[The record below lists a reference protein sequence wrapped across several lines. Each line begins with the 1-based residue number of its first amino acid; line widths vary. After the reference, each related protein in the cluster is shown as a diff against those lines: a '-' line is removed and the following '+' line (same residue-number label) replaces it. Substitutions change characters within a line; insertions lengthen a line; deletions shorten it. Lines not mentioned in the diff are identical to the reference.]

1 LKFKTLP
8 VGALSLKAGD
18 IVDVRARLWRVDALE
33 GDVLVATNIEG
44 TEIEQRRFFMPIEEV
59 REASIE
65 LPNPEVL
72 GDPASNKLLIQAYR
86 YSMLHGAAPLLSLQ
100 RSSVIPTNY
109 QLVPVVMALEKS
121 NRVRMLIADDVGLG
135 KTIEAGLIVSELLAR
150 NLASR
155 ILVVCPRNLRE
166 QWREALEYFFHMD
179 ARVIS
184 SMHRRVLER
193 ELPPGASPWDHYR
206 CLVASIDYLKRD
218 PTRHHVLEIP
228 WDLVIVDE
236 AHLAAKPHQSGE
248 NQKVSME
255 RYDFVRELSPRAK
268 HLLFL
273 TATPHNGYTD
283 SYASLL
289 WMLDKSLVSGPASEP
304 KINRE
309 LAKENIC
316 QRRRKDVEDWFK
328 EHSEEE
334 NPFPKRRQEEVL
346 IDLIF
351 DEEKIM
357 LETLGNYGTKILDS
371 AEGGSHKIQ
380 VTAKWTVMHLHKRAL
395 SSPAALRQSLKNRK
409 NRLLDKIKNAETEDQ
424 ASITLEQTRA
434 TALDEDLGDEE
445 TDEESSYRADR
456 NVFGS
461 IESNKAE
468 IKELDNLIELAEKV
482 TPAKDSKLRKLT
494 RDILNQAIAGY
505 FGPAKIIIFTRYK
518 DTLDY
523 LEREIPRRLPESKAD
538 IKIITVYGDLNEAQR
553 KERLNE
559 FQRLERGILI
569 ATDCISEGI
578 NLQHMANQMI
588 HYELPWNPNRLEQRT
603 GRIDRYGQK
612 VREVH
617 IRTLVMS
624 DTLDAT
630 ILKVLIEKARRIREE
645 YGFSPPF
652 FGDDANVIDMIRE
665 QGLEVPSVQRK
676 LFEFGEDGKSR
687 EQINPF
693 DDETIERIKAES
705 FYGQS
710 DVDLSEV
717 RSRMKETEEL
727 IGSEE
732 DFRRFVISGLKS
744 LGCFVDENRDYD
756 RTLRISLASSLLTT
770 PGQDSVIERAT
781 FDPRVALQNKD
792 IVQLNAGHPVVRRAI
807 ELVRQSVFD
816 GKDAGYGRTAAV
828 ATSQVGRVTLLYH
841 FLARFNVN
849 TKPSAII
856 EEIVPVACDLAGG
869 NTLSYDEIEALW
881 RSRPE
886 PMKRTKEEILP
897 HLRRAIDP
905 SVYSLAL
912 QGRLEDRLE
921 AIREERSALRAKFE
935 EADQSWLQGID
946 DVSLASSDMLSLTVY
961 YPAAPGGISP

>member
-1 LKFKTLP
+1 M
-8 VGALSLKAGD
+8 GD
-18 IVDVRARLWRVDALE
+18 IVELRSRLWRVDSLE
-33 GDVLVATNIEG
+33 GDVIAATNIEG
-44 TEIEQRRFFMPIEEV
+44 GEIEQRRFFMPFETV
-59 REASIE
+59 HRANIE
-65 LPNPEVL
+65 LPNPEIL

-109 QLVPVVMALEKS
+109 QLVPVVMALKKI
-121 NRVRMLIADDVGLG
+121 NRVRMMIADDVGLG
-135 KTIEAGLIVSELLAR
+135 KTIEAGLIVSELMAR

-166 QWREALEYFFHMD
+166 QWREALEYFFHID
-179 ARVIS
+179 AKIIS

-193 ELPPGASPWDHYR
+193 QLPPGASPWEHYR

-218 PTRHHVLEIP
+218 PIKHQVLEVP

-248 NQKVSME
+248 NQSVSMD
-255 RYDFVRELSPRAK
+255 RYDFVKDLSSRTK

-273 TATPHNGYTD
+273 TATPHSGYTD

-289 WMLDKSLVSGPASEP
+289 RMLDAHLVSGSVSEP

-316 QRRRKDVEDWFK
+316 QRRRKDVENWFK

-334 NPFPKRRQEEVL
+334 NPFPQRMQEEVL
-346 IDLIF
+346 IDLAF
-351 DEEKIM
+351 PEED
-357 LETLGNYGTKILDS
+357 LVFRTLGNYGSKILDS

-380 VTAKWTVMHLHKRAL
+380 ITAKWTVMHLHKRAL
-395 SSPAALRQSLKNRK
+395 SSPASLRQSLKNRK
-409 NRLLDKIKNAETEDQ
+409 GRLMDRVQNAETE
-424 ASITLEQTRA
+424 EQTGITPEQAKA

-445 TDEESSYRADR
+445 TDEEASYRVDR

-461 IESNKAE
+461 PEANKAE
-468 IKELDNLIELAEKV
+468 IAELEKLIEMADKV

-494 RDILNQAIAGY
+494 GPSGILSQAIAGH

-523 LEREIPRRLPESKAD
+523 LEKEIPRRLPESKSD
-538 IKIITVYGDLNEAQR
+538 IRIITVYGDLNEAQG
-553 KERLNE
+553 KEKLAD
-559 FQRLERGILI
+559 FQRLDKGILI

-588 HYELPWNPNRLEQRT
+588 HYELPWNPNRLEQRN

-612 VREVH
+612 VKVVY
-617 IRTLVMS
+617 IKTLVMS

-630 ILKVLIEKARRIREE
+630 ILKVLVEKSRRIREE

-665 QGLEVPSVQRK
+665 QGVDFPSVQKR
-676 LFEFGEDGKSR
+676 LIDFGEASQSL
-687 EQINPF
+687 EQIDPF
-693 DDETIERIKAES
+693 SKEIIERIKADS

-717 RSRMKETEEL
+717 RNRMKETEEL
-727 IGSEE
+727 IGTEE
-732 DFRRFVISGLKS
+732 DFRTLVINSLKS
-744 LGCFVDENRDYD
+744 LGCIVYYNKDIDH
-756 RTLRISLASSLLTT
+756 TLSIDLGSSLLAV
-770 PGQDSVIERAT
+770 PGQDSVIEKAT
-781 FDPRVALQNKD
+781 FDPRLALQNKD
-792 IVQLNAGHPVVRRAI
+792 IVQLNAGYPVVRRAI

-816 GKDAGYGRTAAV
+816 GKNAGYGRTAAI
-828 ATSQVGRVTLLYH
+828 ATLAVIRVTTLYH
-841 FLARFNVN
+841 FLARFTVN
-849 TKPSAII
+849 TKPVGLI
-856 EEIVPVACDLAGG
+856 EEIIPLACDLTGA
-869 NTLSYDEIEALW
+869 NSLEANDIDALW
-881 RSRPE
+881 RSKPE
-886 PMKRTKEEILP
+886 QLKHTKEEILP
-897 HLRRAIDP
+897 HLKKAIDP
-905 SVYSLAL
+905 LVYAQLL
-912 QGRLEDRLE
+912 QKRLEERITAIKQERTELKKKFVDADDAWLE
-921 AIREERSALRAKFE
+921 
-935 EADQSWLQGID
+935 GIE
-946 DVSLASSDMLSLTVY
+946 DVSLASSDLLSVTIY
-961 YPAAPGGISP
+961 YPAIPGGVSR

>member
-1 LKFKTLP
+1 MDVK
-8 VGALSLKAGD
+8 VGD
-18 IVDVRARLWRVDALE
+18 IVELRSRLWRVDSLE
-33 GDVLVATNIEG
+33 GNILAATNIEG
-44 TEIEQRRFFMPIEEV
+44 GEIEQRRFFRQFETYKK
-59 REASIE
+59 ASIE

-109 QLVPVVMALEKS
+109 QLVPVVMALKKS
-121 NRVRMLIADDVGLG
+121 NRVRMMIADDVGLG
-135 KTIEAGLIVSELLAR
+135 KTIEAGLIVSELMAR
-150 NLASR
+150 NLVAR
-155 ILVVCPRNLRE
+155 VLVVCPRNLRE
-166 QWREALEYFFHMD
+166 QWREALEYFFHID

-193 ELPPGASPWDHYR
+193 QLPPGASPWEHYR

-218 PTRHHVLEIP
+218 PIKHQVLEVP

-248 NQKVSME
+248 NQSVSMD
-255 RYDFVRELSPRAK
+255 RYDFVKELSSRTK
-268 HLLFL
+268 HQLFL
-273 TATPHNGYTD
+273 TATPHSGYTD

-289 WMLDKSLVSGPASEP
+289 RMLDAHLVSGSVSEP

-334 NPFPKRRQEEVL
+334 NPFPQRMQEEVL
-346 IDLIF
+346 VDLVF
-351 DEEKIM
+351 DDEKDV
-357 LETLGNYGTKILDS
+357 LRTLGNYGSKILDS

-380 VTAKWTVMHLHKRAL
+380 ITAKWTVMHLHKRAL
-395 SSPAALRQSLKNRK
+395 SSPASLRQSLKNRK
-409 NRLLDKIKNAETEDQ
+409 GRLMDRVQNAEAEEQT
-424 ASITLEQTRA
+424 SITPEQAKA
-434 TALDEDLGDEE
+434 TALDEDLGDDE
-445 TDEESSYRADR
+445 TDEEASYRADR

-461 IESNKAE
+461 PEANKAE
-468 IKELDNLIELAEKV
+468 IAELEKLIEMADKV

-494 RDILNQAIAGY
+494 GPSGILSQAIAGY

-523 LEREIPRRLPESKAD
+523 LEKEIPKRLPESKSD

-553 KERLNE
+553 KEKLAD
-559 FQRLERGILI
+559 FQRLDKGILI

-588 HYELPWNPNRLEQRT
+588 HYELPWNPNRLEQRN

-612 VREVH
+612 VKVVH
-617 IRTLVMS
+617 IKTLVMS

-630 ILKVLIEKARRIREE
+630 ILKVLVEKARRIREE

-665 QGLEVPSVQRK
+665 QGVDFPSVQKR
-676 LFEFGEDGKSR
+676 LIDFGEESQSL
-687 EQINPF
+687 EQIDPF
-693 DDETIERIKAES
+693 SKEIIERIKTDS

-717 RSRMKETEEL
+717 RNRMKETEEL
-727 IGSEE
+727 IGTAE
-732 DFRRFVISGLKS
+732 DFRTLVINSLKS
-744 LGCFVDENRDYD
+744 LGCSVQDNKDPD
-756 RTLRISLASSLLTT
+756 QALRIDLSSSLLAV
-770 PGQDSVIERAT
+770 PGQESVIEKAT
-781 FDPRVALQNKD
+781 FDPRLALRNKD
-792 IVQLNAGHPVVRRAI
+792 IVQLNAGYPVVRRAI

-816 GKDAGYGRTAAV
+816 GKNAGYGRTAAI
-828 ATSQVGRVTLLYH
+828 ATSATIRVTTLYY
-841 FLARFNVN
+841 FLARFTVN
-849 TKPSAII
+849 TKPVGLI
-856 EEIVPVACDLAGG
+856 EEIIPLACDLNGA
-869 NTLSYDEIEALW
+869 NSLEANDIDALW
-881 RSRPE
+881 HSKPE
-886 PMKRTKEEILP
+886 QLKRTKEEILP
-897 HLRRAIDP
+897 HLKKAIDS
-905 SVYSLAL
+905 SVYTQLL
-912 QGRLEDRLE
+912 QKRLEERLK
-921 AIREERSALRAKFE
+921 AIKQERTELKKKFVD
-935 EADQSWLQGID
+935 ADDAWLDGIE
-946 DVSLASSDMLSLTVY
+946 DVSLASSDLLSVTIY
-961 YPAAPGGISP
+961 YPAIPGGASR

>member
-1 LKFKTLP
+1 MNAK
-8 VGALSLKAGD
+8 VGD
-18 IVDVRARLWRVDALE
+18 IVELRGRLWRLDSIENNIIA
-33 GDVLVATNIEG
+33 ATNIEG
-44 TEIEQRRFFMPIEEV
+44 GEIEQRRFFLPFETI
-59 REASIE
+59 RRANIE
-65 LPNPEVL
+65 LPNPEIL

-109 QLVPVVMALEKS
+109 QLVPVVMALKKS
-121 NRVRMLIADDVGLG
+121 NRVRMMIADDVGLG
-135 KTIEAGLIVSELLAR
+135 KTIEAGLIVSELMAR
-150 NLASR
+150 NLAAR

-166 QWREALEYFFHMD
+166 QWREALEYFFHID

-193 ELPPGASPWDHYR
+193 QLPPGASPWEHYR

-218 PTRHHVLEIP
+218 PIKHQVLEVP

-248 NQKVSME
+248 NQSVSMD
-255 RYDFVRELSPRAK
+255 RYDFVKELSSRTK

-289 WMLDKSLVSGPASEP
+289 RMLDGHLVSGSISEP

-309 LAKENIC
+309 LARENIC
-316 QRRRKDVEDWFK
+316 QRRRKDVENWFK

-334 NPFPKRRQEEVL
+334 NPFPQRMQEEVL
-346 IDLIF
+346 VDLVF
-351 DEEKIM
+351 DDEREV
-357 LETLGNYGTKILDS
+357 LRTLGNYGTKILDS

-380 VTAKWTVMHLHKRAL
+380 ITAKWTVMHLHKRAL
-395 SSPAALRQSLKNRK
+395 SSPASLRQSLKNRK
-409 NRLLDKIKNAETEDQ
+409 GRLMDRIQNAEAEEQT
-424 ASITLEQTRA
+424 SITPEQAKA

-445 TDEESSYRADR
+445 TDEEASYRADR

-461 IESNKAE
+461 PEANKAE
-468 IKELDNLIELAEKV
+468 IAELEKLIEMADKV

-494 RDILNQAIAGY
+494 GPSGILSQAIAGY

-523 LEREIPRRLPESKAD
+523 LEKEIPRRLPESKSD

-553 KERLNE
+553 KEKLAD
-559 FQRLERGILI
+559 FQRLDKGILI

-588 HYELPWNPNRLEQRT
+588 HYELPWNPNRLEQRN

-612 VREVH
+612 VKVVH
-617 IRTLVMS
+617 IKTLVMS

-630 ILKVLIEKARRIREE
+630 ILKVLVEKARRIREE

-665 QGLEVPSVQRK
+665 QGVDFPSIQKR
-676 LFEFGEDGKSR
+676 LIDFGEESQSR
-687 EQINPF
+687 EQIDPF
-693 DDETIERIKAES
+693 SKEIIDRIKTDS

-717 RSRMKETEEL
+717 RNRMKETDEL
-727 IGSEE
+727 IGTEE
-732 DFRRFVISGLKS
+732 DFRRLVKNSLQS
-744 LGCFVDENRDYD
+744 LGCSVQDNKDLD
-756 RTLRISLASSLLTT
+756 HTLRIDFSNSLLAV
-770 PGQDSVIERAT
+770 PGQDCVIERAT
-781 FDPRVALQNKD
+781 FDPKLALQNKD

-816 GKDAGYGRTAAV
+816 GRTAGYGRTAAI
-828 ATSQVGRVTLLYH
+828 ATSAINKVTSLYH
-841 FLARFNVN
+841 FLARFTVN
-849 TKPSAII
+849 TKPVGII
-856 EEIVPVACDLAGG
+856 EEIIPLACDLTGA
-869 NTLSYDEIEALW
+869 NSLDANDIDALW
-881 RSRPE
+881 RSKPE
-886 PMKRTKEEILP
+886 QLKRTKEEIIP
-897 HLRRAIDP
+897 HLKDAIDS
-905 SVYSLAL
+905 SVYTQLL
-912 QGRLEDRLE
+912 QKRLEERLK
-921 AIREERSALRAKFE
+921 AIKQERTELKKKFVD
-935 EADQSWLQGID
+935 ADDAWLDGIE
-946 DVSLASSDMLSLTVY
+946 DVSLASSDLLSVTVY
-961 YPAAPGGISP
+961 YPAIPGGAGK

>member
-1 LKFKTLP
+1 VELR
-8 VGALSLKAGD
+8 G
-18 IVDVRARLWRVDALE
+18 RLWRLDSLE
-33 GDVLVATNIEG
+33 DNVIAATNIEG
-44 TEIEQRRFFMPIEEV
+44 GEIEQRRFFLPFETV
-59 REASIE
+59 RRANIE
-65 LPNPEVL
+65 LPNPEIL

-109 QLVPVVMALEKS
+109 QLVPVVMALKKS
-121 NRVRMLIADDVGLG
+121 NRVRMMIADDVGLG
-135 KTIEAGLIVSELLAR
+135 KTIEAGLIVSELMAR
-150 NLASR
+150 NLAAR

-166 QWREALEYFFHMD
+166 QWREALEYFFHID
-179 ARVIS
+179 AHVIS

-193 ELPPGASPWDHYR
+193 QLPPGASPWEHYR

-218 PTRHHVLEIP
+218 PIRHQVLEVP

-248 NQKVSME
+248 NQSVSMD
-255 RYDFVRELSPRAK
+255 RYDFVKELSSRTK

-289 WMLDKSLVSGPASEP
+289 RMLDGHLVSGSISEP

-316 QRRRKDVEDWFK
+316 QRRRKDVENWFK

-334 NPFPKRRQEEVL
+334 NPFPQRMQEEVL
-346 IDLIF
+346 VDLVF
-351 DEEKIM
+351 DDEREV
-357 LETLGNYGTKILDS
+357 LRTLGNYGTKILDS

-380 VTAKWTVMHLHKRAL
+380 ITAKWTVMHLHKRAL

-409 NRLLDKIKNAETEDQ
+409 GRLIDRVQNAEAEEQT
-424 ASITLEQTRA
+424 SITPEQAKA

-445 TDEESSYRADR
+445 TDEEASYRADR

-461 IESNKAE
+461 PEANKAE
-468 IKELDNLIELAEKV
+468 IAELEKLIEMADKV

-494 RDILNQAIAGY
+494 GPSGILSQAIAGY

-523 LEREIPRRLPESKAD
+523 LEKEIPRRLPESKSD

-553 KERLNE
+553 KEKLAD
-559 FQRLERGILI
+559 FQRLDKGILI

-588 HYELPWNPNRLEQRT
+588 HYELPWNPNRLEQRN

-612 VREVH
+612 VKVVH
-617 IRTLVMS
+617 IKTLVMS

-630 ILKVLIEKARRIREE
+630 ILKVLVEKARRIREE

-665 QGLEVPSVQRK
+665 QGVDFPSIQKR
-676 LFEFGEDGKSR
+676 LIDFGEESQSR
-687 EQINPF
+687 EQIDPF
-693 DDETIERIKAES
+693 SKEIIDRIKTDS

-717 RSRMKETEEL
+717 RNRMKETDEL
-727 IGSEE
+727 IGTEE
-732 DFRRFVISGLKS
+732 DFRRLVKNSLQS
-744 LGCFVDENRDYD
+744 LGCSVQDNKDLD
-756 RTLRISLASSLLTT
+756 HTLRIDFSNSLLAV

-781 FDPRVALQNKD
+781 FDPKLALQNKD

-816 GKDAGYGRTAAV
+816 GRNAGYGRTAAI
-828 ATSQVGRVTLLYH
+828 ATSAISRVTSLYH
-841 FLARFNVN
+841 FLARFTVN
-849 TKPSAII
+849 TKPVSII
-856 EEIVPVACDLAGG
+856 EEIIPLACDLIGA
-869 NTLSYDEIEALW
+869 NSLDTNDIDALW
-881 RSRPE
+881 RSKPE
-886 PMKRTKEEILP
+886 QLKRTKEEIIP
-897 HLRRAIDP
+897 HLKKAIDS
-905 SVYSLAL
+905 SVYTQLL
-912 QGRLEDRLE
+912 QKRLEERLKV
-921 AIREERSALRAKFE
+921 IKRERTELKKKFVD
-935 EADQSWLQGID
+935 ADDVWLDGIE
-946 DVSLASSDMLSLTVY
+946 DVSLASSDLLSVTVY
-961 YPAAPGGISP
+961 YPAIPGGAGK